1 MPSQEVDVV
10 KLPRRG
16 LALIASDLHGNLKDF
31 HKLLQIW
38 QNTAVKDK
46 HLIFTGDFI
55 HAMGTKEAD
64 NSLELL
70 EEIQLDC
77 KKYPG
82 FHLLLGNHEWAT
94 ITGNPVYKG
103 GVNQSL
109 IFEKLLK
116 DKYGSRWKVK
126 LAEYSHFFKKLPVA
140 VKTSNGVFISHS
152 GPPENVKSLQQIM
165 NITRRGYS
173 ANQSLFE
180 LLWRRY
186 HDYSKQDVDQ
196 FLEAVGCQAMI
207 VGHTPVDG
215 YKLYGNQLII
225 SSSYTKGRKA
235 YVELDLKKDISNG
248 GDLKKMVRY
257 LR

>member
-1 MPSQEVDVV
+1 MSDQGGDVI

-16 LALIASDLHGNLKDF
+16 LAVLASDLHGNLKDF

-38 QNTAVKDK
+38 KNIPVKDK
-46 HLIFTGDFI
+46 YLIFTGDFI

-64 NSLELL
+64 KSLELL
-70 EEIQLDC
+70 EEIHLDC

-116 DKYGSRWKVK
+116 DKYGSQWKVK
-126 LAEYSHFFKKLPVA
+126 LDEYTSFFKKLPVA

-152 GPPENVKSLQQIM
+152 GPPENVRSLQQIM

-186 HDYSKQDVDQ
+186 PEYSKQDVDQ
-196 FLEAVGCQAMI
+196 FLEAVGCQAMM

-225 SSSYTKGRKA
+225 SSSYTKGRKV
-235 YVELDLKKDISNG
+235 YVELDLEKKIKNG

-257 LR
+257 LH